1 MNFNKVGVM
10 FMNKE
15 VKEAMLDTF
24 SEQIKR
30 LELTKANSQQ
40 IIEDCDRLINEI
52 NESIKDLKAD
62 CD

>member
-1 MNFNKVGVM
+1 
-10 FMNKE
+10 MNKE